1 MRNFELREVLDEE
14 VEQVELGGS
23 CRFGVDNLP
32 LRLILFE
39 RVIPSH
45 LIISIAPQT
54 AF

>member
-1 MRNFELREVLDEE
+1 MLGGEE
-14 VEQVELGGS
+14 GGTGGVGTGS
-23 CRFGVDNLP
+23 CRFGADNPP